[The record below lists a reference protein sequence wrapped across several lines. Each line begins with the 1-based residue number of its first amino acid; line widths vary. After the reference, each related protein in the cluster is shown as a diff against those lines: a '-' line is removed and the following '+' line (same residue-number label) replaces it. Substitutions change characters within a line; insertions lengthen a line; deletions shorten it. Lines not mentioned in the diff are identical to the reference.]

1 MALLLD
7 VPGVSPEELAAH
19 DGSLLETAAAEGIDL
34 GKKVL
39 LARDEIALE
48 LSAMLRQATPSIG
61 GGDPVAGVVVTP
73 ALRLWLVFRSL
84 ELVYREVSNRQVND
98 RYQGKWKE
106 HRELAKWA
114 GRLLSEIGIGTV
126 TNPIPQAAAVGATRV
141 AGALASGVFY
151 LRSAWTN
158 AEGDEGAPGPE
169 TAVVVEGGDGIL
181 VTAGPP
187 PAMAAGWNLYAG
199 TDPLRLVLQNSSP
212 IATTESYTVTTLVSG
227 TREPGQGQAPQQYH
241 HLRGV
246 MQRG

>member
-1 MALLLD
+1 MALLMD
-7 VPGVSPEELAAH
+7 VPGVGPEELAAH

-48 LSAMLRQATPSIG
+48 LTAMLRQATPPPAG
-61 GGDPVAGVVVTP
+61 RDPLAGVVVTP

-84 ELVYREVSNRQVND
+84 ELVYREICNRQVND

-114 GRLLSEIGIGTV
+114 ARLLGEIGIGTV
-126 TNPIPQAAAVGATRV
+126 INPIAQARAVETTRV
-141 AGALASGVFY
+141 AGELASGVYY

-158 AEGDEGAPGPE
+158 ADGDEGAAGPE
-169 TAVVVEGGDGIL
+169 TAVEAEGGDGLL

-199 TDPLRLVLQNSSP
+199 TDPSKLVLQNNSP
-212 IATTESYTVTTLVSG
+212 VAATESYTVATLVSG
-227 TREPGQGQAPQQYH
+227 TRGPGEGQAPQQYH
-241 HLRGV
+241 HVRGV